1 MNDSGTA
8 RQLTSA
14 AWLTSHLSLRASV
27 VSAATL
33 VAGVCLLADAATGG
47 AAPARPP
54 ITHVRPSANKT
65 RVHVA
70 HRRIT
75 TIVIHSTEGGLRGST
90 RWLQVRRSKTSA
102 HYVISR
108 TGRIYQLVRLNDI
121 AWHAGNRRVNAHSIG
136 IEHVGFSDDPRGFTA
151 AEYRASARLVAWLSL
166 RYRIPVDRSHIIGHA
181 DVPDPRHPGLFG
193 GRSHHTD
200 PGHFWHWSRYMRLVR
215 YDVQLLLPPR
225 LEWSSLQPGGRLI
238 GRRTWRVVASAPV
251 RRVEF
256 WIDGRL
262 RWTDGRRPFTFA
274 GKRGLATTALP
285 NGPHRL
291 LLRALTADGRS
302 ALRAST
308 VDVYNPPFRLTT
320 AGARR
325 WTKVRGVLR
334 LRVRAWG
341 APATVVRLW
350 IDGSHAAVDRRAPF
364 AFRWNTRLRRDGRH
378 VLLLEAVARDGR
390 HTKRRIPIVVSNH
403 VK

>member
-1 MNDSGTA
+1 MTDRTTP
-8 RQLTSA
+8 RQPTFA
-14 AWLTSHLSLRASV
+14 AERASHPSLRASFV
-27 VSAATL
+27 ATAAL
-33 VAGVCLLADAATGG
+33 VAGGCLLVYAAAGV
-47 AAPARPP
+47 AAPAPP
-54 ITHVRPSANKT
+54 AITHIRPSVNT
-65 RVHVA
+65 THVHVA

-108 TGRIYQLVRLNDI
+108 TGHVYQLVRLADI

-136 IEHVGFSDDPRGFTA
+136 IEHVGFADDPRGFTA
-151 AEYRASARLVAWLSL
+151 AEYRASARLVAWLCL
-166 RYRIPVDRSHIIGHA
+166 RYRIPVDRRHIIAHA

-193 GRSHHTD
+193 GRSHHHD
-200 PGHFWHWSRYMRLVR
+200 PGPYWRWRRYLRLVR
-215 YDVQLLLPPR
+215 HDMELLLPPR
-225 LEWSSLQPGGRLI
+225 LEWTSLRPGQRLM
-238 GRRTWRVVASAPV
+238 GRRTWRVAASAPV

-262 RWTDGRRPFTFA
+262 RWTDGRSPFTFA

-291 LLRALTADGRS
+291 LVRALTADGRS
-302 ALRAST
+302 ALGAAT
-308 VDVYNPPFRLTT
+308 VDVYNPPYRLTT

-325 WTKVRGVLR
+325 WSRAHGVLR

-341 APATVVRLW
+341 APSKVVRLW
-350 IDGSHAAVDRRAPF
+350 IDGSHAAVDHRAPF
-364 AFRWNTRLRRDGRH
+364 VFHWNTRLRRDGRH
-378 VLLLEAVARDGR
+378 VLLIEAIARDGR
-390 HTKRRIPIVVSNH
+390 HARRRIPVVVSNH